1 MPVQLKYQWIN
12 LVITIFSHV
21 SEDKLII
28 ILHSIVGVYYGARI
42 MYHYTRQGLLQA
54 LDDPY
59 RYYYVQ
65 LTQ

>member
-1 MPVQLKYQWIN
+1 MD

-21 SEDKLII
+21 SVDKLI

-54 LDDPY
+54 LDDSY

-65 LTQ
+65 LTR